1 MTAWA
6 KPKDL
11 LIAFKFANESE
22 WRRHLEWLRT
32 EGYPWIHKLEK
43 DRQSLAG
50 RAGSV
55 GALGGTSRDA
65 KHEGEI
71 QEMGDDL
78 LAGGA

>member
-1 MTAWA
+1 VTAWA

-50 RAGSV
+50 RSRGL

-65 KHEGEI
+65 EHEGEI
-71 QEMGDDL
+71 QEMGEDL